1 MEKHPIFPST
11 IPIPA
16 IPPVSL
22 APLSIYVSTFFHKKK
37 HTMHTQQFRHITF
50 ICLLITSTLCAQ
62 SNTDSLMPVRGFCI
76 SAPHVEQVD
85 TFVRF
90 INEELATR
98 GVNTL
103 ILRVDFNYQYETHPE
118 LRDNDALSK
127 TDVQKLVQACQ
138 AHEIRLIPQINLL
151 GHQSWASTTS
161 NLLRVY
167 PEFDETPH
175 VKMPE
180 KYAWPNS
187 DGLYCKSY
195 CPLHEG
201 VHKIVFDLVDE
212 ICDVFETDT
221 FHAGMDEVFYIG
233 DDKCPRCGGR
243 DKAELFAG
251 EVNKIQSH
259 LALKNRQLWIWG
271 DRLLDGK
278 TTGIGM
284 WEGSYNNT
292 HRAIDMVSKNVMICD
307 WHYEKNIHTAV
318 YFAMKGFNVI
328 TCPWRTPSVAAAQT
342 EDFVRFRAAATPEM
356 KDRYQGLMQTVW
368 SGVGSFL
375 EEFYNAKEG
384 DTSANCFKVLF
395 KKIK

>member
-1 MEKHPIFPST
+1 M
-11 IPIPA
+11 
-16 IPPVSL
+16 
-22 APLSIYVSTFFHKKK
+22 Y
-37 HTMHTQQFRHITF
+37 TQQIRNITF
-50 ICLLITSTLCAQ
+50 ICLLLTNTLCAQ
-62 SNTDSLMPVRGFCI
+62 SNNDSMMPVRGFCI
-76 SAPHVEQVD
+76 GAPHVEQVD

-118 LRDNDALSK
+118 LRNNDALSK
-127 TDVQKLVQACQ
+127 ADVQKLVQACQ

-212 ICDVFETDT
+212 ICDVFETDA

-233 DDKCPRCGGR
+233 DEKCSRCGGR

-375 EEFYNAKEG
+375 EEFYSAKEG
-384 DTSANCFKVLF
+384 DTSANCFKALF